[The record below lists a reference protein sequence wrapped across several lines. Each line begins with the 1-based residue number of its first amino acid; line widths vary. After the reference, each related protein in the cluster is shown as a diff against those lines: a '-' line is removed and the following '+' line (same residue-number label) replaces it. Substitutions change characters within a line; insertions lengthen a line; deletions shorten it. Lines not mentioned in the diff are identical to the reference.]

1 MAKVMVTC
9 EAPAVSRD
17 HTLLANTLQDSCIV
31 GMLPAKWWG
40 SNFCLHCLADCLAFS
55 ISAVQTA
62 VAHIWIIGSRS
73 CENATE
79 LLLFFKKMIKA
90 HRKMSLSC
98 SIFPFEFL
106 FFYLKCFVNISVQNR
121 RVQVQFYTHHY
132 LGPRCCCV
140 VFFPPIVFQ
149 HCFMWMTW
157 WFAAAHFIRAS
168 LTDSVTKGA
177 SWLLLRCV
185 KLTVFFL
192 NYNCSAEPPFE
203 LAYESCVSPRAL
215 SAYL

>member
-1 MAKVMVTC
+1 MRKQLLSALFSWLLGFLNKCRPDGCGPHLDHWFKVMWEC
-9 EAPAVSRD
+9 HRAAS
-17 HTLLANTLQDSCIV
+17 S
-31 GMLPAKWWG
+31 
-40 SNFCLHCLADCLAFS
+40 F
-55 ISAVQTA
+55 
-62 VAHIWIIGSRS
+62 
-73 CENATE
+73 
-79 LLLFFKKMIKA
+79 FFKWSRRTERCHSRA
-90 HRKMSLSC
+90 VFSHLN
-98 SIFPFEFL
+98 
-106 FFYLKCFVNISVQNR
+106 FYFKCYVNISVQSR
-121 RVQVQFYTHHY
+121 RVQVQYYTHHY